1 MLTYVDAHTSGGAAE
16 GRGASKAAAAAAAA
30 GGAKDAALKTS
41 ALDTLEART
50 AMLRVDDAMP
60 RVDDKPAATRA
71 AGAAAA
77 HSTAQVTYA
86 DVC

>member
-1 MLTYVDAHTSGGAAE
+1 MLTYADAHTAGGAAE
-16 GRGASKAAAAAAAA
+16 GRGASKAAGGGGGGG
-30 GGAKDAALKTS
+30 GGAKDAALKAS
-41 ALDTLEART
+41 ALDTLEAQT

-86 DVC
+86 DV